1 MKSLVNEL
9 KAIILAGGLGTRLS
23 EETSDKPKP
32 MIKIGPFTLIEH
44 IMDIYAKSDITEFII
59 ATGYKGE
66 IIHQFFDSY
75 SKYKVTCLDTG
86 EKTQTGGR
94 IKRVFE
100 SVYDETLCATYGDG
114 LGNIPVRKVIDFHR
128 SHKKIATVTAVRPP
142 ARFGRLSIENEVVI
156 KFGEK
161 LQSEEGWINGGFFV
175 FNRAVKDYIDGDED
189 PLEAAPLAQITKEG
203 ELMAYM
209 HQGFWARVDT
219 LREKMDLENLLESGH
234 PSWLNL

>member
-1 MKSLVNEL
+1 MRAL
-9 KAIILAGGLGTRLS
+9 ILAGGLGTRFA
-23 EETSDKPKP
+23 EETNDKPKP

-59 ATGYKGE
+59 ATGYKGK

-75 SKYKVTCLDTG
+75 SKYKVTCIDTG

-100 SVYDETLCATYGDG
+100 SVSDETLCATYGDG
-114 LGNIPVRKVIDFHR
+114 LGNIPVRKIVDFHR

-142 ARFGRLSIENEVVI
+142 ARFGRLSIENEVVT

-175 FNRAVKDYIDGDED
+175 LEREVKDYIGGDQD
-189 PLEAAPLAQITKEG
+189 PFETKPLAQITSELG
-203 ELMAYM
+203 LMAFK
-209 HQGFWARVDT
+209 HEGFWAPVDT
-219 LREKMDLENLLESGH
+219 LREKIDLEKLWESGN
-234 PSWLNL
+234 PPWLNI

>member
-1 MKSLVNEL
+1 MRAL
-9 KAIILAGGLGTRLS
+9 ILAGGLGTRFA
-23 EETSDKPKP
+23 EETTDKPKP

-66 IIHQFFDSY
+66 IIHKFFDSY

-100 SVYDETLCATYGDG
+100 SIPDKTLCATYGDG
-114 LGNIPVRKVIDFHR
+114 LGNIPVRKIIDFHL

-142 ARFGRLSIENEVVI
+142 ARFGRLSIDKSVVT

-161 LQSEEGWINGGFFV
+161 LQSDEGWINGGFFV
-175 FNRAVKDYIDGDED
+175 LERVVKDHIDGDQE
-189 PLEAAPLAQITKEG
+189 PFEVRPLAQITG
-203 ELMAYM
+203 QLELMAYK
-209 HQGFWARVDT
+209 HEGFWAPVDT
-219 LREKMDLENLLESGH
+219 LREKIDLEKLWESGQ
-234 PSWLNL
+234 PPWLNI

>member
-1 MKSLVNEL
+1 MRAV
-9 KAIILAGGLGTRLS
+9 ILAGGLGTRFA
-23 EETSDKPKP
+23 EETNDKPKP
-32 MIKIGPFTLIEH
+32 MIKIGQFTLIEH
-44 IMDIYAKSDITEFII
+44 IMDIYAKSDIKEFII
-59 ATGYKGE
+59 ATGYRGE

-100 SVYDETLCATYGDG
+100 SVTDETLCATYGDG
-114 LGNIPVRKVIDFHR
+114 LGNIPVRKVLDFHK

-142 ARFGRLSIENEVVI
+142 ARFGRLSIENEVVT

-175 FNRAVKDYIDGDED
+175 FNRGVKEYIGGDDD
-189 PLEAAPLAQITKEG
+189 PLETSPLVQITKERG
-203 ELMAYM
+203 LMAYK
-209 HQGFWARVDT
+209 HQGFWAPVDT
-219 LREKMDLENLLESGH
+219 LREKMDLEKLLESGQ
-234 PSWLNL
+234 PPWLKI